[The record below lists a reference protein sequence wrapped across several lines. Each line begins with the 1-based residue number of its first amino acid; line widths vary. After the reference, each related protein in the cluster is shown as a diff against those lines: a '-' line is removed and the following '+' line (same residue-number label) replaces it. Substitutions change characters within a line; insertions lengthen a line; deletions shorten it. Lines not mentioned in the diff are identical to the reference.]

1 MIARH
6 GLYLLSCLFAF
17 TAGHMFNYT
26 IILSLQETVGSDLL
40 SGLGF
45 GLAFGSSIVFGW
57 FAGAVC
63 DRAAPG
69 KVIHAAHALFLL
81 GLCCLWWADA
91 GAAPG
96 TRVAWTLAAAMCG
109 GLAWSFFG
117 PARLTALGQIVAAE
131 ELRPATIL
139 FNLQVLL
146 GFGLAPV
153 LIGLLRAHTLSW
165 APVLG
170 VAGASLVASSLLIIS
185 TRTYPGCRSDAQPM
199 ARDIAQGF
207 AALRA
212 SPLLAQLMLAAA
224 IGYSMT
230 GPMQI
235 LLPKL
240 ARQTLALSE
249 SLRGLYL
256 GLLAISLIAG
266 GLLALVLA
274 RRLHNGRLIFGGIV
288 GGASLFALLSVVPS
302 AGASAFILALVGVF
316 GGLVMSLIVAN
327 LQVNAQPQT
336 RGRVLAMYSMSSQVM
351 PALSGVAAGALIR
364 NGGVTEAIVICGIGL
379 AVVAAVGAGL
389 MPALRRYSGVSVA
402 GAPSPS

>member
-6 GLYLLSCLFAF
+6 GLFFLSCLVAY

-26 IILSLQETVGSDLL
+26 IILSLQESVGSDLL

-57 FAGAVC
+57 FAGALC
-63 DRAAPG
+63 DRIAPG
-69 KVIHAAHALFLL
+69 KVIHAAHGLFLL
-81 GLCCLWWADA
+81 GLFCLWWADA
-91 GAAPG
+91 SAAIPA
-96 TRVAWTLAAAMCG
+96 RVAWTLAAALCG

-117 PARLTALGQIVAAE
+117 PARLTALAQVVSAD

-153 LIGLLRAHTLSW
+153 LIGFIRARSPTW

-170 VAGASLVASSLLIIS
+170 VSAAGFIAASALIASMVTYVGSQSNGQSLK
-185 TRTYPGCRSDAQPM
+185 Q
-199 ARDIAQGF
+199 DIAEGF
-207 AALRA
+207 AALRDN
-212 SPLLAQLMLAAA
+212 PLLAQLMLAAA

-240 ARQTLALSE
+240 ARQNLALTE
-249 SLRGLYL
+249 TVRGLYL
-256 GLLAISLIAG
+256 GLLAASLIVG
-266 GLLALVLA
+266 GVLALALV
-274 RRLHNGRLIFGGIV
+274 RRVHNGLLIFGGIV
-288 GGASLFALLSVVPS
+288 VGSILFAALAVISS
-302 AGASAFILALVGVF
+302 AVASALVLALVGVC

-327 LQVNAQPQT
+327 LQINAQPRT
-336 RGRVLAMYSMSSQVM
+336 RGRILAMYSMSSQVM
-351 PALSGVAAGALIR
+351 PALSGIAAGALVR
-364 NGGVTEAIVICGIGL
+364 GNGLTEAILISGMGL
-379 AVVAAVGAGL
+379 AMIAMVGASL
-389 MPALRRYSGVSVA
+389 MSALRHHAGVSLADVRTA
-402 GAPSPS
+402 